1 MMTWQSAFS
10 GKRFGTDHTLPLERS
25 EFERDWDRLIFSS
38 AFRRLQGKTQVFPLP
53 EEIFVH
59 NRLTH
64 SLEVASVGRSL
75 GAMVGSEIAIKKD
88 LKGAPEA
95 KDFYQN
101 HLKSVIAA
109 ACLAHD
115 LGNPAFGH
123 SGESA
128 ISRFFL
134 EKEGDS
140 SFKDRFSTPEWE
152 DLVNFEGNANALRIL
167 TRNFQGRT
175 IGGFRLTLDTLGA
188 ILKYPCSSTES
199 LGKKGP
205 THRKKY
211 GFFQSDKAAFQDVV
225 NGLGMKPD
233 STGGMAFHRHP
244 FVYLVEAADDICYNI
259 IDFEDA
265 HRLGVLST
273 AQVTDI
279 FMTLL
284 DALPKDQ
291 HDKLD
296 KTVRSLNKDA
306 NEKIGYLRAK
316 CINFLARR
324 CADIFLENGDALL
337 NGTFQGDLMHQ
348 ISEVAEVIHTIEKQS
363 VAHIYNH
370 ESVIKIEL
378 AGYRIMAGLI
388 EDFVLAALCEKA
400 RRNKMQTKI
409 LDLLPG
415 QFRFDE
421 ATSDYEKVMCI
432 LDFISGMT
440 DHYALKLYRN
450 LRGIEMPVR

>member
-1 MMTWQSAFS
+1 MLSWQTAFS

-75 GAMVGSEIAIKKD
+75 GAMVGSAIAGKVA
-88 LKGAPEA
+88 LKNHPDAI
-95 KDFYQN
+95 DFYQN
-101 HLKSVIAA
+101 HLKSVVAA

-134 EKEGDS
+134 EKEGDNA
-140 SFKDRFSTPEWE
+140 FKDRFSSEDWQ
-152 DLVNFEGNANALRIL
+152 DLVNFEGNANAFRIL
-167 TRNFQGRT
+167 TRNFQGRS

-188 ILKYPCSSTES
+188 ILKYPCQSSDS

-205 THRKKY
+205 IHRKKY
-211 GFFQSDKAAFQDVV
+211 GFFQSDKVAFQEVV
-225 NGLGMKPD
+225 EGLGMKSDPE
-233 STGGMAFHRHP
+233 GKLAFHRHP

-273 AQVTDI
+273 HQVTEI
-279 FMTLL
+279 FMALL
-284 DALPKDQ
+284 SALPQKQ
-291 HDKLD
+291 QPKLD
-296 KTVRSLNKDA
+296 QTVRSLENDP
-306 NEKIGYLRAK
+306 NEKIAYLRAK

-324 CADIFLENGDALL
+324 CADIFLENEEKLL
-337 NGTFQGDLMHQ
+337 HGSFQGDLMHQ
-348 ISEVAEVIHTIEKQS
+348 IKEVTQVIQTIEKQS

-388 EDFVLAALCEKA
+388 EDFAMAALCENSK
-400 RRNKMQTKI
+400 RNKMQTKI

-415 QFRFDE
+415 QFRFD
-421 ATSDYEKVMCI
+421 ASVSDYEKVMSV